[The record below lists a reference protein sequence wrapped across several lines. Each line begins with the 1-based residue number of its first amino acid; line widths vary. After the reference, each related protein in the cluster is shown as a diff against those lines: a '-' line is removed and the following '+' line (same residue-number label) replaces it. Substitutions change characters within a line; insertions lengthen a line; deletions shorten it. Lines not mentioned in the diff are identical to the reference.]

1 MRLVQGVKTT
11 VVVSQ
16 PIIHTANTNEY
27 KDNLLHIRTIKS
39 SWYKIFFPI
48 SPGYDSSIWA
58 NHAPSTTYSY
68 HMITMW
74 LLDELNWPISVESLV
89 KGQEVA

>member
-58 NHAPSTTYSY
+58 DDIPSVIYSY
-68 HMITMW
+68 HMINIR
-74 LLDELNWPISVESLV
+74 LIQLANQCRIP
-89 KGQEVA
+89 G

>member
-39 SWYKIFFPI
+39 S
-48 SPGYDSSIWA
+48 
-58 NHAPSTTYSY
+58 
-68 HMITMW
+68 
-74 LLDELNWPISVESLV
+74 
-89 KGQEVA
+89 